1 MIAKSRV
8 RPVLAMIAMLGALA
22 FVAGG
27 ADARPAGGGSRG
39 SRTFSAPPV
48 TQTAPKT
55 AAPIE
60 RTMTQPQRPATTA
73 QAPGQTAPAQGG
85 LFGGRFGGF
94 GGGLLAGFL
103 GAGLL
108 GMLFGGGL
116 FGGLSGGFA
125 SFLGLALQIALAVI
139 VGRLAWSWW
148 QRRQAGAY
156 ATARGPALRDMQAD
170 RPHAQS
176 YGGGAAMAGGASM
189 AGGAMASDNISI
201 GEDDFNEFERKL
213 GEIQIAYGAQDLGKL
228 RALVTPE
235 MLAYF
240 SEDLAGN
247 TSRGLVNEVSDV
259 KLLQGDLAEAWNED
273 GRDYASVAMRYSL
286 IDLMRERAS
295 GRIVE
300 GSQTPQEVTEIW
312 TFLRSRGGEWI
323 LSAIQES

>member
-1 MIAKSRV
+1 MFATRL
-8 RPVLAMIAMLGALA
+8 RPVLAVLALLGALA
-22 FVAGG
+22 FVVGG

-48 TQTAPKT
+48 TQTAPNT
-55 AAPIE
+55 AAPIN
-60 RTMTQPQRPATTA
+60 RTVTQPQRPTTTA
-73 QAPGQTAPAQGG
+73 QAPGQTAPAGG

-94 GGGLLAGFL
+94 GGGLMAGFL

-139 VGRLAWSWW
+139 VGRLLWSWW

-156 ATARGPALRDMQAD
+156 ATARGPALRDMSAD
-170 RPHAQS
+170 RPQAHS
-176 YGGGAAMAGGASM
+176 YGGGAAMAGGAM
-189 AGGAMASDNISI
+189 AGGAAMPGGDVSI
-201 GEDDFNEFERKL
+201 GEDDFNDFERKL
-213 GEIQIAYGAQDLGKL
+213 ADIQTAYGAQDLTKL

-240 SEDLAGN
+240 AEDLAGN

-286 IDLMRERAS
+286 VDLMRERTS

-300 GSQTPQEVTEIW
+300 GSDKPQEVTEIW

-323 LSAIQES
+323 LSAIQDS